1 MSRLAKLLTSVITA
15 LCLLGVATVVY
26 IQTQSED
33 DNDTVTAYFEK
44 GIGLFKNSDVTILG
58 VPVGKISD
66 VEPVGQ
72 RVRVDMVIDSKYPI
86 PADSQAEIVP
96 ISVISDRYVEFD
108 VYEGGPRLQD
118 GAVLDVD
125 RTVIPAELDDVFL
138 QLKKLLDALA
148 PRQEGELGSLGEL
161 IVALDSALEGR
172 EQDLRGALQ
181 NGARLTQ
188 TLARAGDDISGLLAN
203 LDALFAKLGP
213 RAGAI
218 AELNGNFAAV
228 MKYLAGNREDLT
240 NTLAKLGEMTGELGD
255 FVADNGATTA
265 SMLRRAAKITPIV
278 LRNERSIRQSLAWL
292 SIVGSGLRNAYHGGE
307 IKAVD
312 VRSNANSARLCE
324 DFDDLPLDPED
335 FPKGPLRDL
344 IQDILDELEEQIC
357 PSAGGGG
364 GPPSPTA
371 PISGPGDTTAPPG
384 PDLIPNLQL
393 DCKEQ
398 IKKVRRQIR
407 RINEIGIPTDLKT
420 EILDPLEDKLKLI
433 AKKCKQ
439 VNEALEDPEALEK
452 LLGGLPDELLEQLD
466 LPVLDGSDDD
476 GDELTGSAAGS
487 TIAPVPSRSFS
498 DRVDAWAK
506 GLLGFLGV
514 SS

>member
-15 LCLLGVATVVY
+15 LCLIGVVAVVY

-33 DNDTVTAYFEK
+33 DNYTVTAYFEK
-44 GIGLFKNSDVTILG
+44 GIGLFENSDVTILG
-58 VPVGKISD
+58 VPVGKISA

-72 RVRVDMVIDSKYPI
+72 RVRVEMVIDSKYPI

-96 ISVISDRYVEFD
+96 ISVISDRYVEFE
-108 VYEGGPRLQD
+108 VYESGPRLED

-172 EQDLRGALQ
+172 EQDLRGTLQ

-228 MKYLAGNREDLT
+228 MEYLAGNREDLT
-240 NTLAKLGEMTGELGD
+240 NTLAKLGELTGELGD
-255 FVADNGATTA
+255 FVGDNGSTTA
-265 SMLRRAAKITPIV
+265 SLLRKAAKITPIV
-278 LRNERSIRQSLAWL
+278 LRNERSVRQSLAWL

-307 IKAVD
+307 FKAVD

-324 DFDDLPLDPED
+324 DFDDLPINPGD
-335 FPKGPLRDL
+335 FPPPLQDL
-344 IQDILDELEEQIC
+344 IQDILDALEEQIC
-357 PSAGGGG
+357 PSAAGGG
-364 GPPSPTA
+364 GPPTPTA
-371 PISGPGDTTAPPG
+371 PISGPSDNTAPVG
-384 PDLIPNLQL
+384 PDLIPELKL
-393 DCKEQ
+393 DCKEE
-398 IKKVRRQIR
+398 IKKIRRQIR
-407 RINEIGIPTDLKT
+407 RVEEIGIPTDIKT
-420 EILDPLEDKLKLI
+420 EILEPLEDKLKLI
-433 AKKCKQ
+433 AKKCKK
-439 VNEALEDPEALEK
+439 VNEALENPAALDD

-466 LPVLDGSDDD
+466 LPMLDGPSDD
-476 GDELTGSAAGS
+476 GDDLTGSAAGS
-487 TIAPVPSRSFS
+487 TIAPPRSPSFG
-498 DRVDAWAK
+498 DRVGTWAD